1 MFNKLKCFILFIL
14 FLCCSFCYSQIKVA
28 TLSGPS
34 SVPFAFFAEK
44 IDSEQLQI
52 PNYEKETEI
61 KSEITTEIK
70 NESIIEIEEN
80 SVKNSFNVEFCSS
93 LEKLMNLLK
102 TEQIDICAVPV
113 VLLPDMLNYLD
124 FAYSC
129 IGVFETSSFYVLS
142 SDKKVKKITDFL
154 GKSINVY
161 GNNSVGYN
169 FLTWILTQNEIPLT
183 TSAGGIFISVLNSR
197 ENIVSSLITK
207 KNYSAILSE
216 PDVSVVL
223 RKNKSL
229 NKIINL
235 QKEYSA
241 IKGNDFVL
249 PVNVIIARK
258 DFIKNNKESLL
269 QFEEVFSNS
278 ISEMYKNPQKIQFLA
293 KKFNLGIKDKVI
305 IDGIKNMNFEYIN
318 SDYKDLV
325 LESIQILNNKSY
337 QLIKNKKDIFV
348 SN

>member
-1 MFNKLKCFILFIL
+1 MFNRLKCFILFIL

-34 SVPFAFFAEK
+34 SVPFAFFADK

-52 PNYEKETEI
+52 PNYEKEAEI

-70 NESIIEIEEN
+70 NKSIIETEEN

-113 VLLPDMLNYLD
+113 VVLPDMLNYLD

-161 GNNSVGYN
+161 GNIYFGKPENDNKITPETISGILSRLDIVEDLCGDANNQISKFRFDEDGNLLIDGFIKDLIGINPSTNQVLSWNGSDLEWVNCTGIDSNNFKKKVSITQRQWNLETINGAPVYCFDIPHGFTLTESSFIDAICYTDDNIRLFLSYKVDNNSVVIYSPTPINYN
-169 FLTWILTQNEIPLT
+169 IH
-183 TSAGGIFISVLNSR
+183 
-197 ENIVSSLITK
+197 
-207 KNYSAILSE
+207 
-216 PDVSVVL
+216 
-223 RKNKSL
+223 
-229 NKIINL
+229 
-235 QKEYSA
+235 
-241 IKGNDFVL
+241 
-249 PVNVIIARK
+249 VIIK
-258 DFIKNNKESLL
+258 
-269 QFEEVFSNS
+269 
-278 ISEMYKNPQKIQFLA
+278 
-293 KKFNLGIKDKVI
+293 
-305 IDGIKNMNFEYIN
+305 
-318 SDYKDLV
+318 
-325 LESIQILNNKSY
+325 
-337 QLIKNKKDIFV
+337 LI
-348 SN
+348 

>member
-1 MFNKLKCFILFIL
+1 M
-14 FLCCSFCYSQIKVA
+14 
-28 TLSGPS
+28 
-34 SVPFAFFAEK
+34 
-44 IDSEQLQI
+44 
-52 PNYEKETEI
+52 
-61 KSEITTEIK
+61 
-70 NESIIEIEEN
+70 
-80 SVKNSFNVEFCSS
+80 
-93 LEKLMNLLK
+93 
-102 TEQIDICAVPV
+102 
-113 VLLPDMLNYLD
+113 
-124 FAYSC
+124 
-129 IGVFETSSFYVLS
+129 
-142 SDKKVKKITDFL
+142 
-154 GKSINVY
+154 
-161 GNNSVGYN
+161 
-169 FLTWILTQNEIPLT
+169 
-183 TSAGGIFISVLNSR
+183 LNSR

>member
-52 PNYEKETEI
+52 PNYEKEAEI

-70 NESIIEIEEN
+70 NESIIENEEN

-129 IGVFETSSFYVLS
+129 IGVFETSCFYVLS

-207 KNYSAILSE
+207 KNYSAVLSE